1 VRASEIFKAAARA
14 RGVSAKF
21 SAKKIDRGWERFANG
36 MKSLQTDKSFVK
48 AGLLG
53 SKANRKRKAPARIF
67 GESHAAEF
75 AKAQAAINP
84 VLLAVLAHA
93 GRTHNS
99 REQPT
104 NVEIGIWNEFG
115 SKTHPARPFIRP
127 AFEKNRAEYLNLLA
141 LFVKAHVMT
150 GRRTYV
156 QTLGLIGQRMAA
168 DMKNY
173 VTQGPQIPPPNSG
186 YPNTERGYW
195 AEKLRAGYW
204 KQQKRNESLARRK
217 KPPVEGPIPPPRTL
231 VNTGSMVNSITY
243 GVVAR
248 SSGDLRRKAKR

>member
-1 VRASEIFKAAARA
+1 MRASEIFKAAARA

-36 MKSLQTDKSFVK
+36 VKSLQTDKSYVK

-53 SKANRKRKAPARIF
+53 SKANKRRKAPPRAFDDR
-67 GESHAAEF
+67 SAEF

-84 VLLAVLAHA
+84 VLLAILAHA
-93 GRTHNS
+93 GRSHAS
-99 REQPT
+99 KQQPT
-104 NVEIGIWNEFG
+104 NVEIGVWNEFG
-115 SKTHPARPFIRP
+115 SKNHPARPFIRP
-127 AFEKNRAEYLNLLA
+127 AFERNRAEYMNLLA

-156 QTLGLIGQRMAA
+156 QVLGLIGQRMAA

-186 YPNTERGYW
+186 YPNTTRGYW
-195 AEKLRAGYW
+195 AEKLRRGYW
-204 KQQKRNESLARRK
+204 KVQKRNASLAKRN
-217 KPPVEGPIPPPRTL
+217 KPVPEGPIPPPRTL
-231 VNTGSMVNSITY
+231 VDTGVMVNSITY
-243 GVVAR
+243 GVIAR
-248 SSGDLRRKAKR
+248 SSGDLKRSAK

>member
-1 VRASEIFKAAARA
+1 MRASQIFKAAARA

-21 SAKKIDRGWERFANG
+21 SAKKIDRGWERFANA
-36 MKSLQTDKSFVK
+36 MKSMQTDKSYVK

-53 SKANRKRKAPARIF
+53 KKATRPRKGQKGQKTP
-67 GESHAAEF
+67 S
-75 AKAQAAINP
+75 
-84 VLLAVLAHA
+84 
-93 GRTHNS
+93 
-99 REQPT
+99 

-115 SKTHPARPFIRP
+115 SKDRPARPFIRP
-127 AFEKNRAEYLNLLA
+127 AFEKNRASYMMLLA
-141 LFVKAHVMT
+141 LLVKAHVMT

-195 AEKLRAGYW
+195 AEKLRKGYW
-204 KQQKRNESLARRK
+204 KQQKRNASLARRS

-231 VNTGSMVNSITY
+231 VDTGSMVNSITY

-248 SSGDLRRKAKR
+248 STGDVKRQAKK